1 MKDDGKVRCM
11 HKFPN
16 GKLVAGEDVSVQ
28 GDGALNTPKRDG
40 GFTARGDMAMQGIMD
55 RLLILA
61 CCSALLVGKAED
73 VTAVV
78 AMLAATTVSALN
90 GYSKSKMFMIASI
103 ASYTIAGMVWPA
115 FCLFLPLVY
124 YDAMAQYHATGKSAW
139 IIAGAVSLVV
149 SFTNLLPNTW
159 VMAAALMA
167 VTYVLALHTA
177 TVERS
182 QTEAKR
188 LRDSGY
194 EMSMLLRQKN
204 QELIEKQDYEIR
216 LATLNERARIARE
229 IHDHVG
235 HLLSRSILQ
244 VGALMVT
251 KDNEEERQ
259 SLEVVRDTLAQAM
272 DRIRASVHDLHDESL
287 DLRTKVESLV
297 REFTFCP
304 IRLGYRLDREPE
316 KDIAYCFMAVI
327 KEGLSNIIHHSN
339 ATQVTL
345 TLLEH
350 PALYQLVLQDNG
362 TQAGSQ
368 VGQVD
373 QVDQLGRGRSAA
385 PGFDQK
391 EGLSSIIVPS
401 QSTSVSGKG
410 PLEKPALRL
419 TAPSQSTTV
428 VEKGHSGTPAPH
440 RTVSSQPAGAA
451 GKGLGLR
458 SMADRVEALGGRLTI
473 DQSGGFRI
481 FISIPKSSYNLPGR

>member
-1 MKDDGKVRCM
+1 
-11 HKFPN
+11 
-16 GKLVAGEDVSVQ
+16 
-28 GDGALNTPKRDG
+28 
-40 GFTARGDMAMQGIMD
+40 MAMQGIMD

-61 CCSALLVGKAED
+61 CCSALLVGKADD

-90 GYSKSKMFMIASI
+90 GYSRSKTLLIASI
-103 ASYTIAGMVWPA
+103 ASYTVASMVWPA

-124 YDAMAQYHATGKSAW
+124 YDAMAQYHATGKIAW
-139 IIAGAVSLVV
+139 LIAGAVSLVV
-149 SFTNLLPNTW
+149 SFTNLHPNTW
-159 VMAAALMA
+159 MMAAALMA
-167 VTYVLALHTA
+167 VTYVLALHTTA
-177 TVERS
+177 VERS

-259 SLEVVRDTLAQAM
+259 SLEVVRDTLSQAM

-304 IRLGYRLDREPE
+304 IRLDYRLDREPE
-316 KDIAYCFMAVI
+316 KGIAYCFIAVI
-327 KEGLSNIIHHSN
+327 KEGLSNIIRHSN

-362 TQAGSQ
+362 TQKSGVAGQ
-368 VGQVD
+368 F
-373 QVDQLGRGRSAA
+373 GRGRSAA

-401 QSTSVSGKG
+401 QSTSVSGKDHSER
-410 PLEKPALRL
+410 PVLCR
-419 TAPSQSTTV
+419 TVPSQSTAG
-428 VEKGHSGTPAPH
+428 VEKGHGETPALH
-440 RTVSSQPAGAA
+440 LTVSSHPAGAVE
-451 GKGLGLR
+451 KGLGLR
-458 SMADRVEALGGRLTI
+458 SMTDRVEALGGRLTI
-473 DQSGGFRI
+473 EHSGGFRI
-481 FISIPKSSYNLPGR
+481 FISIPKSSYNLPVR